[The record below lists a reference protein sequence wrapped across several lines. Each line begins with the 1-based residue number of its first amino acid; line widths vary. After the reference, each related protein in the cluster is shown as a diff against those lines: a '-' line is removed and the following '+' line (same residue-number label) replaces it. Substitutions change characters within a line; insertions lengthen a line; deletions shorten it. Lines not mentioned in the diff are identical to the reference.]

1 MSNALLQSMV
11 VTVLVTLC
19 GIYAVWTLMPAGLR
33 RALATA
39 LLRLPLPEALAARL
53 RLATQAASGCGGGCS
68 SCSSRSSRSSRDTA
82 SPKRA
87 SGAVQTITFHSRT
100 QR

>member
-68 SCSSRSSRSSRDTA
+68 SCSSRSSRDTA
-82 SPKRA
+82 APKRA